1 MIKRETI
8 WSIFP
13 VQANDKKPYPF
24 LRNKDNQR
32 GFYVATTNE
41 EEIASWERMYRGSN
55 WALRT
60 GTASGCWVLDIDV
73 KNGARGEESFFD
85 LIGEHKDFPDTLAVK
100 TPSGGMHYYF
110 EMEPGIRSIINGGK
124 FGGIDV
130 RADGGYVLI
139 PPSSLDGKPYEYFN
153 ENKILK
159 APQWLKDALFPY
171 KPANDSKNEVERIPQ
186 NDYRSESLAKYLLN
200 KYIPKAVKG
209 MRNQVL
215 MDMLCQ
221 MRDNI
226 IPSNIAED
234 MAIQF
239 ADAMR
244 DKDFTH
250 REAISTC
257 RSVYR
262 RSAREP
268 NYVDLDVTFNVKEA
282 PTLKNYDQAGIADY
296 ILSQHKNLVYIPE
309 KSWAV
314 YKEDGY
320 WHTDNTDSVVSDLV
334 VEELRNLSKLEDFK
348 GASALFKVN
357 KKNVDDIMS
366 FMKRKVIK
374 PLAQFNEQPNLINCK
389 NGVIDLRTLELYKH
403 NAGFF
408 FDYVLDVNY
417 DPNADMTRWNKFL
430 RESLENAD
438 KNEEGGV
445 YQLELLQLSAGYSI
459 TGETNE
465 ECLFYIYGK
474 TRSGKSTFINTI
486 NEILGPLGSTIQM
499 SALLQKRF
507 ISDTQNFEIASL
519 VNKRFVV
526 SSETD
531 KDTYLDSAKIKNLTG
546 RDTIKCAYKFKDPF
560 QAKVKFKMWLTSNNE
575 ITVDAT
581 DDAVWGRFRTFSFP
595 YSKQDNVDI
604 NLKDNLLKDKDG
616 IFLWLCYGAH
626 VWYSMKDRGQRLPIP
641 ASMKSY
647 LNNRKEE
654 LDSFGEFLIYRGYY
668 PVEKGTKDSAVSF
681 IANQDLYNQYCAWS
695 DLNQIKNRY
704 SKATVM
710 QILSQR
716 GFEKDIQRL
725 SGLPTRG
732 IWVRVVSLSSGI

>member
-8 WSIFP
+8 WSVFP

-24 LRNKDNQR
+24 LRNDANQR
-32 GFYVATTNE
+32 GFYIATTNE
-41 EEIASWERMYRGSN
+41 EQIASWERMYRGSN

-73 KNGARGEESFFD
+73 KNGAKGEESFFALLGD
-85 LIGEHKDFPDTLAVK
+85 HKDFPDTLAVK

-110 EMEPGIRSIINGGK
+110 EMEPGVRTIINGGK
-124 FGGIDV
+124 FGGLDV

-139 PPSSLDGKPYEYFN
+139 PPSTINGGAYEYLN
-153 ENKILK
+153 DKKILK
-159 APQWLKDALFPY
+159 APAWLKEELFPY
-171 KPANDSKNEVERIPQ
+171 KPKKQDGETVERIPQ
-186 NDYRSESLAKYLLN
+186 SDYRSESLAKYLLE
-200 KYIPKAVKG
+200 KYIPKAIKG

-234 MAIQF
+234 MAREY
-239 ADAMR
+239 ARRMGDR
-244 DKDFTH
+244 DFTEH
-250 REAISTC
+250 EAISTC

-262 RSAREP
+262 RAAREP

-282 PTLKNYDQAGIADY
+282 PTLTNYDQAGIADY

-314 YKEDGY
+314 YEEDGY
-320 WHTDNTDSVVSDLV
+320 WHTENADSIVSDLV
-334 VEELRNLSKLEDFK
+334 VETLRELLKTEVCK
-348 GASALFKVN
+348 GSTTLFKVN
-357 KKNVDDIMS
+357 KKNVDDVMS

-374 PLAQFNEQPNLINCK
+374 PLAQFNDYPNLINCK

-417 DPNADMTRWNKFL
+417 NPNADMTRWNKFL

-438 KNEEGGV
+438 REEGGV
-445 YQLELLQLSAGYSI
+445 YQLELLQLAAGYSI

-486 NEILGPLGSTIQM
+486 NEIIGPLGGTIQM

-507 ISDTQNFEIASL
+507 VSDSQNFEIASL
-519 VNKRFVV
+519 INKRFVV

-531 KDTYLDSAKIKNLTG
+531 RETYLDSAKIKNLTG
-546 RDTIKCAYKFKDPF
+546 RDTIKCAFKFKDPF

-575 ITVDAT
+575 IQVDAT
-581 DDAVWGRFRTFSFP
+581 DEAVWGRFRTFSFP

-604 NLKDNLLKDKDG
+604 NLKDNLMKDKDG
-616 IFLWLCYGAH
+616 IFFWLCLGAH
-626 VWYSMKDRGQRLPIP
+626 VWYSMKERGQRLPIP
-641 ASMKSY
+641 SSMKSY
-647 LNNRKEE
+647 LNSRKEE
-654 LDSFGEFLIYRGYY
+654 LDAFGEFLIAKGYY
-668 PVEKGTKDSAVSF
+668 PVEKGTKDEAVMFVS
-681 IANQDLYNQYCAWS
+681 NNTLVNQYNAWC
-695 DLNQIKNRY
+695 DINQIKNRY
-704 SKATVM
+704 SRHTIL
-710 QILSQR
+710 QILTQKGFQKDMQR
-716 GFEKDIQRL
+716 EGGYP
-725 SGLPTRG
+725 SRG
-732 IWVRVVSLSSGI
+732 VWVRVVRLESGI

>member
-8 WSIFP
+8 WSVFP

-24 LRNKDNQR
+24 LRNDANQR
-32 GFYVATTNE
+32 GFYIATTNE
-41 EEIASWERMYRGSN
+41 EQIASWERMYRGSN

-73 KNGARGEESFFD
+73 KNGAKGEESFFALLGD
-85 LIGEHKDFPDTLAVK
+85 HKDFPDTLAVK

-110 EMEPGIRSIINGGK
+110 EMEPGVRTIINGGK

-139 PPSSLDGKPYEYFN
+139 PPSVINGNAYEYLN
-153 ENKILK
+153 DKPILK
-159 APQWLKDALFPY
+159 APAWLKETLFPIQQ
-171 KPANDSKNEVERIPQ
+171 KKTNTNEVERIPQ
-186 NDYRSESLAKYLLN
+186 SDYRSESLAKYLLE
-200 KYIPKAVKG
+200 KYIPKAIKG

-234 MAIQF
+234 MAREY
-239 ADAMR
+239 ARRMGDR
-244 DKDFTH
+244 DFTEH
-250 REAISTC
+250 EAISTC

-262 RSAREP
+262 RAAREP
-268 NYVDLDVTFNVKEA
+268 NYIDLDVTFNVKDA
-282 PTLKNYDQAGIADY
+282 PVLKDYDQAGIADY

-314 YKEDGY
+314 YEEDGY
-320 WHTDNTDSVVSDLV
+320 WHTENADSLVSDLV
-334 VEELRNLSKLEDFK
+334 VETLRELLKTEVCK
-348 GASALFKVN
+348 GSTTLFKVN
-357 KKNVDDIMS
+357 KKNVDDVMS

-374 PLAQFNEQPNLINCK
+374 PLAQFNDYPNLINCK

-417 DPNADMTRWNKFL
+417 NPNADMTRWNKFL

-438 KNEEGGV
+438 REEGGV
-445 YQLELLQLSAGYSI
+445 YQLELLQLAAGYSI

-465 ECLFYIYGK
+465 ECLFYIHGK

-486 NEILGPLGSTIQM
+486 NEIIGPLGGTIQM

-507 ISDTQNFEIASL
+507 VSDSQNFEIASL
-519 VNKRFVV
+519 INKRFVV

-531 KDTYLDSAKIKNLTG
+531 RETYLDSAKIKNLTG
-546 RDTIKCAYKFKDPF
+546 RDTIKCAFKFKDPF
-560 QAKVKFKMWLTSNNE
+560 QAKVKFKIWLTSNNE
-575 ITVDAT
+575 IQVDAT
-581 DDAVWGRFRTFSFP
+581 DEAVWGRFRTFSFP

-616 IFLWLCYGAH
+616 IFLWLCFGAH

-641 ASMKSY
+641 SSMKSY
-647 LNNRKEE
+647 LNSRKEE
-654 LDSFGEFLIYRGYY
+654 LDTFGEFLIAKGFY
-668 PVEKGTKDSAVSF
+668 PVEKDDKNSEALFLS
-681 IANQDLYNQYCAWS
+681 NNSLMSKYNAWC
-695 DLNQIKNRY
+695 DINQIKTRY
-704 SKATVM
+704 GRHAILQIMKQKGFQKDM
-710 QILSQR
+710 QR
-716 GFEKDIQRL
+716 EAGV
-725 SGLPTRG
+725 PTRG
-732 IWVRVVSLSSGI
+732 FWIKIVQLESGL

>member
-8 WSIFP
+8 WSVFP

-24 LRNKDNQR
+24 LRNDANQR
-32 GFYVATTNE
+32 GFYIATTDE
-41 EEIASWERMYRGSN
+41 TQIASWERMYRGSN

-73 KNGARGEESFFD
+73 KNEAKGEESFFALLAD
-85 LIGEHKDFPDTLAVK
+85 HKDFPDTLAVK

-110 EMEPGIRSIINGGK
+110 EMEPGVRTIINGGK

-139 PPSSLDGKPYEYFN
+139 PPSVINGNAYEYLN
-153 ENKILK
+153 DKPILK
-159 APQWLKDALFPY
+159 APAWLKEALFPIQQ
-171 KPANDSKNEVERIPQ
+171 KRTNTDEVERIPQ
-186 NDYRSESLAKYLLN
+186 TDFRAESLAKYLLK
-200 KYIPKAVKG
+200 KYIPKAIKG

-221 MRDNI
+221 MRDNV
-226 IPSNIAED
+226 IPYNIAED
-234 MAIQF
+234 MAREF
-239 ADAMR
+239 AVQMY
-244 DKDFTH
+244 DKDFTAH
-250 REAISTC
+250 EAVSTC

-262 RSAREP
+262 RAARQP
-268 NYVDLDVTFNVKEA
+268 NYVDLDVTFNVKNA
-282 PTLKNYDQAGIADY
+282 PTLKDYDQAGIADY

-314 YKEDGY
+314 YQEDGY
-320 WHTDNTDSVVSDLV
+320 WHTENADAIVSDLV
-334 VEELRNLSKLEDFK
+334 VETLRELLKTEVCK
-348 GASALFKVN
+348 GSATLFKVN
-357 KKNVDDIMS
+357 KKNVDDVMS
-366 FMKRKVIK
+366 FMKRKVLK
-374 PLAQFNEQPNLINCK
+374 PLEQFNDYPNLINCK

-417 DPNADMTRWNKFL
+417 NPQADMTRWNKFL

-438 KNEEGGV
+438 REEGGV
-445 YQLELLQLSAGYSI
+445 YQLELLQLASGYSI

-465 ECLFYIYGK
+465 ECLFYIHGK

-486 NEILGPLGSTIQM
+486 NEIIGPLGGTIQM

-507 ISDTQNFEIASL
+507 VSDSQNFEIASL
-519 VNKRFVV
+519 INKRFVV

-531 KDTYLDSAKIKNLTG
+531 RETYLDSAKIKNLTG
-546 RDTIKCAYKFKDPF
+546 RDTIKCAFKFKDPF
-560 QAKVKFKMWLTSNNE
+560 QAKVKFKIWLTSNNE
-575 ITVDAT
+575 IQVDAT
-581 DDAVWGRFRTFSFP
+581 DEAVWGRFRTFSFP

-616 IFLWLCYGAH
+616 IFLWLCFGAH

-641 ASMKSY
+641 SSMKSY
-647 LNNRKEE
+647 LNSRKEE
-654 LDSFGEFLIYRGYY
+654 LDTFGEFLIAKGFY
-668 PVEKGTKDSAVSF
+668 PVEKDDKNSEALFLSNNSLLSKYNAWCD
-681 IANQDLYNQYCAWS
+681 INQVR
-695 DLNQIKNRY
+695 NRY
-704 SKATVM
+704 GRHAILQIMKQKGFQKDM
-710 QILSQR
+710 QR
-716 GFEKDIQRL
+716 EAGV
-725 SGLPTRG
+725 PTRG
-732 IWVRVVSLSSGI
+732 FWIKIVQLESGM

>member
-8 WSIFP
+8 WSVFP

-24 LRNKDNQR
+24 LRNDANQR
-32 GFYVATTNE
+32 GFYIATTDE
-41 EEIASWERMYRGSN
+41 TQIASWERMYRGSN

-73 KNGARGEESFFD
+73 KNEAKGEESFFALLAD
-85 LIGEHKDFPDTLAVK
+85 HKDFPDTLAVK

-110 EMEPGIRSIINGGK
+110 EMEPGVRTIINGGK

-139 PPSSLDGKPYEYFN
+139 PPSVINGNAYEYLN
-153 ENKILK
+153 DKPILK
-159 APQWLKDALFPY
+159 APAWLKEALFPIQQ
-171 KPANDSKNEVERIPQ
+171 KRTNTDEVERIPQ
-186 NDYRSESLAKYLLN
+186 TDFRAESLAKYLLK
-200 KYIPKAVKG
+200 KYIPKAIKG

-221 MRDNI
+221 MRDNV
-226 IPSNIAED
+226 IPYNIAED
-234 MAIQF
+234 MAREF
-239 ADAMR
+239 AVQMY
-244 DKDFTH
+244 DKDFTAH
-250 REAISTC
+250 EAVSTC

-262 RSAREP
+262 RAARQP
-268 NYVDLDVTFNVKEA
+268 NYVDLDVTFNVKNA
-282 PTLKNYDQAGIADY
+282 PTLKDYDQAGIADY

-314 YKEDGY
+314 YQEDGY
-320 WHTDNTDSVVSDLV
+320 WHTENADAIVSDLV
-334 VEELRNLSKLEDFK
+334 VETLRELLKTEVCK
-348 GASALFKVN
+348 GSATLFKVN
-357 KKNVDDIMS
+357 KKNVDDVMS
-366 FMKRKVIK
+366 FMKRKVLK
-374 PLAQFNEQPNLINCK
+374 PLEQFNDYPNLINCK

-417 DPNADMTRWNKFL
+417 NPQADMTRWNKFL

-438 KNEEGGV
+438 REEGGV
-445 YQLELLQLSAGYSI
+445 YQLELLQLAAGYSI

-465 ECLFYIYGK
+465 ECLFYIHGK

-486 NEILGPLGSTIQM
+486 NEIIGPLGGTIQM

-507 ISDTQNFEIASL
+507 VSDSQNFEIASL
-519 VNKRFVV
+519 INKRFVV

-531 KDTYLDSAKIKNLTG
+531 RETYLDSAKIKNLTG
-546 RDTIKCAYKFKDPF
+546 RDTIKCAFKFKDPF
-560 QAKVKFKMWLTSNNE
+560 QAKVKFKIWLTSNNE
-575 ITVDAT
+575 IQVDAT
-581 DDAVWGRFRTFSFP
+581 DEAVWGRFRTFSFP

-616 IFLWLCYGAH
+616 IFLWLCFGAH

-641 ASMKSY
+641 SSMKSY
-647 LNNRKEE
+647 LNSRKEE
-654 LDSFGEFLIYRGYY
+654 LDTFGEFLIAKGFY
-668 PVEKGTKDSAVSF
+668 PVEKDDKNPEALFLSNNSLVSKYNAWCD
-681 IANQDLYNQYCAWS
+681 INQVR
-695 DLNQIKNRY
+695 NRY
-704 SKATVM
+704 GRHAILQIMKQKGFQKDM
-710 QILSQR
+710 QR
-716 GFEKDIQRL
+716 EAGV
-725 SGLPTRG
+725 PTRG
-732 IWVRVVSLSSGI
+732 FWIKIVPLEAGM